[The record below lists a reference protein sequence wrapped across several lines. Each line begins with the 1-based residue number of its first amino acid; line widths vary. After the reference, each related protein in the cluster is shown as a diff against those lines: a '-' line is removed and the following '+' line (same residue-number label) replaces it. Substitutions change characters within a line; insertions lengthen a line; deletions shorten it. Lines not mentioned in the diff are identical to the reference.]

1 MKPGLTS
8 FAKGVIYLIGLS
20 ALAGCLIL
28 VPELAREDIT
38 KHPTTAYLSLFF
50 VVSAY
55 AVATP
60 FLIALYQTLKLL
72 GSIEHGQAFSPVSVK
87 ALKNIKY
94 CAIAFAVLIVV
105 ATVGLMTLLRHIG
118 PTEDS
123 PPFGILGFTLTFA
136 ASVIATLAAVLQQL
150 LQSAIAIKSE
160 NDLTV

>member
-60 FLIALYQTLKLL
+60 TSSTVKPSRPSQLK
-72 GSIEHGQAFSPVSVK
+72 P
-87 ALKNIKY
+87 
-94 CAIAFAVLIVV
+94 
-105 ATVGLMTLLRHIG
+105 
-118 PTEDS
+118 
-123 PPFGILGFTLTFA
+123 
-136 ASVIATLAAVLQQL
+136 
-150 LQSAIAIKSE
+150 
-160 NDLTV
+160 

>member
-1 MKPGLTS
+1 
-8 FAKGVIYLIGLS
+8 
-20 ALAGCLIL
+20 
-28 VPELAREDIT
+28 
-38 KHPTTAYLSLFF
+38 
-50 VVSAY
+50 
-55 AVATP
+55 
-60 FLIALYQTLKLL
+60 
-72 GSIEHGQAFSPVSVK
+72 
-87 ALKNIKY
+87 
-94 CAIAFAVLIVV
+94 V